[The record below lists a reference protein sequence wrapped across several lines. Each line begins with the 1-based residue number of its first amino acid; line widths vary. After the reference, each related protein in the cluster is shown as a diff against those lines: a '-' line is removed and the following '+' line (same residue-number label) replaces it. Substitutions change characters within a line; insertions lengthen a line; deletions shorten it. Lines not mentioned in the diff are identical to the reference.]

1 MTAERRDSISGTGR
15 LPKLGEV
22 DLAAAR
28 ARSRSVVVR
37 TVSKAWG
44 DRILGLSAEAAFWQ
58 LLSLPSLCLALL
70 GSLGYFS
77 QLLGANTLTRVKTQL
92 LNGFSHAFSPE
103 VVRQLIEPTVNK
115 ILAAGRADV
124 ISIGFIL
131 ALWAGSSAVATFVN
145 TITIAYGMRD
155 LRGAV
160 RSRLLALWLYLGSVV
175 LGVVLLPA
183 LVLGPRIVSEWFPQG
198 VRGDAHRLITALY
211 WPGTI
216 ILLVLAL
223 TTLYR
228 LAPPR
233 RLPWRRGLPG
243 AVLAMLIF
251 IGGSALLRVYIGFV
265 TAHTTSYGALAT
277 PIAALLFFYV
287 LALGVLLGAEFNA
300 ALEEART
307 GARPGDDG
315 A

>member
-1 MTAERRDSISGTGR
+1 MTAERRAGVARTGR
-15 LPKLGEV
+15 LPKLGEI
-22 DLAAAR
+22 DFPAAR
-28 ARSRSVVVR
+28 ARSRRVIAR
-37 TVSKAWG
+37 TISKAWN

-58 LLSLPSLCLALL
+58 LLSLPSLFLALL

-77 QLLGANTLTRVKTQL
+77 QLLGHDRLTRVKTQL
-92 LNGFSHAFSPE
+92 LNGFSHAFSPD
-103 VVRQLIEPTVNK
+103 VVQQLVAPTVNK
-115 ILAAGRADV
+115 ILEAGRADV

-145 TITIAYGMRD
+145 TITIAYGMRN

-183 LVLGPRIVSEWFPQG
+183 LVLGPGIVSDWFPQS
-198 VRGDAHRLITALY
+198 VRSEARRVITTLY

-216 ILLVLAL
+216 FLLVLGL
-223 TTLYR
+223 TTLYH

-243 AVLAMLIF
+243 ALLAMLIF
-251 IGGSALLRVYIGFV
+251 IGGSAALRLYIGFV
-265 TAHTTSYGALAT
+265 TGHNTSYGALAT
-277 PIAALLFFYV
+277 PIAALLFFYA

-300 ALEEART
+300 ALEEAR
-307 GARPGDDG
+307 RPVPPPSEGE
-315 A
+315 